1 MKRDLILIN
10 PFKSIVPRKLL
21 ERINKDDI
29 YYITEVT
36 TLTDIKKFAE
46 EKATGVAVWFVS
58 RSIQLKKN
66 LTEFNELNKEAIKW
80 YMKVVLITGDGSL
93 PKIRTEATIIP
104 LSRANQ
110 ELLTLLDNHFGERER
125 MQGKEES
132 LKKNHDSQMATVL
145 LGGSKKSKNATLS
158 LEVNSEL
165 ENIFGNVNLSS
176 EMELLDA
183 KLAKVEGRYHPL
195 HDADADPG
203 IKTPK
208 VSTNNK
214 PSLVKNPK
222 LDLEKSFLDLLSSGT
237 NDELSEI
244 FNEITEKEEKKDYL
258 QDLCENCPHINLWS
272 PRGLL
277 DINCFLKINHGVQE
291 EFVLKWVMN
300 KKGVEFEKQIGSGE
314 WSEICIRGNIDKG
327 GLFFL
332 IKNPKDYYQENSLKI
347 PVPEMIWKV
356 ERREFPRLK
365 FLSFEKTLLKKRA
378 VGGAQPDKKW
388 RVSDISESGIKIYV
402 ENEDKKI
409 FQVDTLIDD
418 AVLELEGREIKFKA
432 QIKWFEDIGFVT
444 ISKRVK
450 LAAGVS
456 FASLAQTDKEFIK
469 QYIHNKLQI
478 QKEESF
484 DELLSYKQKAL

>member
-21 ERINKDDI
+21 ERINKDDT

-46 EKATGVAVWFVS
+46 EMATGVAVWFVS

-66 LTEFNELNKEAIKW
+66 LNEFNELNKEAVKW

-110 ELLTLLDNHFGERER
+110 ELVALLDNHFGERER
-125 MQGKEES
+125 MQGKEAS
-132 LKKNHDSQMATVL
+132 LKKNHENQMATVL

-158 LEVNSEL
+158 LEVNNEL
-165 ENIFGNVNLSS
+165 ENIFETVNVNS

-195 HDADADPG
+195 HDKDADQG
-203 IKTPK
+203 DKKPK
-208 VSTNNK
+208 ASIEKK
-214 PSLVKNPK
+214 PSLAKNPK
-222 LDLEKSFLDLLSSGT
+222 LDLEKSFLDLLISGS

-244 FNEITEKEEKKDYL
+244 FNEITEKEEKKVYL

-300 KKGVEFEKQIGSGE
+300 KKGIEFEKQIDSGE

-327 GLFFL
+327 GLFFI
-332 IKNPKDYYQENSLKI
+332 IKNPKDYYKENSLRI

-365 FLSFEKTLLKKRA
+365 FLSFEKTLLKSSSLSSD
-378 VGGAQPDKKW
+378 QPEKKW
-388 RVSDISESGIKIYV
+388 RVSDISQSGIKIYV
-402 ENEDKKI
+402 DDEDKKK
-409 FQVDTLIDD
+409 FKMDTFVDD

-432 QIKWFEDIGFVT
+432 QIKWLVDIGFVT

-450 LAAGVS
+450 LAAGIS
-456 FASLAQTDKEFIK
+456 FASLSQTDNIFIQ

-478 QKEESF
+478 QKDVSF
-484 DELLSYKQKAL
+484 DELLGDKQKAL

>member
-110 ELLTLLDNHFGERER
+110 ELIALLDSHFGERER
-125 MQGKEES
+125 MQGKEAS
-132 LKKNHDSQMATVL
+132 LKKSHDNQMATVL

-165 ENIFGNVNLSS
+165 ENIFENVNLNS

-195 HDADADPG
+195 HDKDADQG
-203 IKTPK
+203 
-208 VSTNNK
+208 SK
-214 PSLVKNPK
+214 PP
-222 LDLEKSFLDLLSSGT
+222 
-237 NDELSEI
+237 
-244 FNEITEKEEKKDYL
+244 
-258 QDLCENCPHINLWS
+258 
-272 PRGLL
+272 
-277 DINCFLKINHGVQE
+277 
-291 EFVLKWVMN
+291 
-300 KKGVEFEKQIGSGE
+300 
-314 WSEICIRGNIDKG
+314 
-327 GLFFL
+327 
-332 IKNPKDYYQENSLKI
+332 
-347 PVPEMIWKV
+347 
-356 ERREFPRLK
+356 
-365 FLSFEKTLLKKRA
+365 
-378 VGGAQPDKKW
+378 
-388 RVSDISESGIKIYV
+388 
-402 ENEDKKI
+402 
-409 FQVDTLIDD
+409 
-418 AVLELEGREIKFKA
+418 
-432 QIKWFEDIGFVT
+432 
-444 ISKRVK
+444 
-450 LAAGVS
+450 
-456 FASLAQTDKEFIK
+456 
-469 QYIHNKLQI
+469 
-478 QKEESF
+478 
-484 DELLSYKQKAL
+484 